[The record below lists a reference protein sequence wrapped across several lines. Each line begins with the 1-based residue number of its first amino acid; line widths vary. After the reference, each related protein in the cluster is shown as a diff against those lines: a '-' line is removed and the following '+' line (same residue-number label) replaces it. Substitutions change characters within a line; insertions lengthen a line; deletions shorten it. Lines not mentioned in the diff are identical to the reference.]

1 MPEDAIDVQQVM
13 SEVAEAEKYS
23 VYTVFTV
30 NTVLNLGLQ
39 QIFDL
44 IAALQ
49 FIILLPL
56 LDVSMPANAGGF
68 FDIVHDIAA
77 FDVLEIGEFTEHL
90 LSILSTDPL
99 N

>member
-1 MPEDAIDVQQVM
+1 MND
-13 SEVAEAEKYS
+13 VAEAEKYS
-23 VYTVFTV
+23 VFTVFTI
-30 NTVLNLGLQ
+30 NTLLNIGLQ

-56 LDVSMPANAGGF
+56 LDVSMPANAGRF

-90 LSILSTDPL
+90 LSILPTDPV